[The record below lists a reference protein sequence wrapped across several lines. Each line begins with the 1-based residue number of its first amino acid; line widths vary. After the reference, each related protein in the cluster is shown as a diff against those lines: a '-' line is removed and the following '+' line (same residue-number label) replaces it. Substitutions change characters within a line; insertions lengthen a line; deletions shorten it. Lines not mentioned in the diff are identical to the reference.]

1 MLLQECLDQTH
12 QFATPEQWG
21 VVRRSI
27 PPAWI
32 EQALAATGAAT
43 LRRRRLPLEQA
54 VWLVLGIALLRD
66 RSILGTAQAL
76 DLALPGGSDGTAEH
90 SISSSALSQAR
101 QRLGAEPLQWLFQH
115 TAARWAHQEAGRR
128 RWRGLSLYALDGVV
142 WRTPDTLD
150 NRECF
155 GGQRNHAEHQ
165 SPFPQVRMACL
176 LDVRARLLVDA
187 SLGAYDTSEYTLA
200 EPLWPQLPEDSLV
213 IVDKGFYSASLLWPL
228 WHRRQRHWLIPART
242 GLKGEVV
249 QELAAGDV
257 LLRMRVSPQARKKDA
272 GLPASWTVR
281 AITREIDG
289 KSRTLFTS
297 LDDPKRW
304 PADEVFAL
312 YHERWEIEL
321 AYGEMKTEML
331 RQSMTLR
338 SQHPQGVKQE
348 LWATLLMYNLI
359 RLEMTRIAQEAK
371 VEPLRISFITA
382 LRYIVDEWLWS
393 AMSHSPGAIPARLK
407 HMRTDIRR
415 FILPPRRSQRSFP
428 RAVQMSKTRYPIMKN
443 AAQR

>member
-1 MLLQECLDQTH
+1 MLLRECLDQTH

-21 VVRRSI
+21 VVQRSI
-27 PPAWI
+27 PQAWI
-32 EQALAATGAAT
+32 DQALAATGTAT

-66 RSILGTAQAL
+66 RSILDTAEAL
-76 DLALPGGSDGTAEH
+76 DLALPGGSGDTVRH

-115 TAARWAHQEAGRR
+115 TAARWAHGHASDQ

-142 WRTPDTLD
+142 WRTPDTPD

-187 SLGAYDTSEYTLA
+187 SLGAYETSEYTLA
-200 EPLWPQLPEDSLV
+200 EQLWPQLPEDSLV
-213 IVDKGFYSASLLWPL
+213 IVDKGFYSAGLLWPL
-228 WHRRQRHWLIPART
+228 RQRQQRHWLIPARK
-242 GLKGEVV
+242 GLKGEVE
-249 QELAAGDV
+249 QEFAAGDL

-272 GLPASWTVR
+272 SLPPTWTVR
-281 AITREIDG
+281 AITRELDG
-289 KSRTLFTS
+289 KSCTVLTS

-359 RLEMTRIAQEAK
+359 RLEMMRIAQEAK

-393 AMSHSPGAIPARLK
+393 AISQSPGAIPARLK
-407 HMRTDIRR
+407 QMRADIRR
-415 FILPPRRSQRSFP
+415 FILPPRRSERRFP
-428 RAVQMSKTRYPIMKN
+428 RAVRMSKTRYPVMKN